1 MNSEFS
7 FASRRLDIER
17 LKNEVF
23 DFLVIGGGITGVAV
37 ARDAAS
43 RGLRVALVEREDFA
57 SGTSSASSKL
67 VHGGL
72 RYLENFEF
80 KLVFESLSER
90 AHLIRTQPN
99 MVRWLKFYIPVYKTD
114 ARGMGLVSIGLW
126 LYDLLSLFRAPHF
139 HQRLSRKQMLAE
151 NPWLKSEGLIGGFT
165 YYDASMWDDVMCV
178 ENARAARELG
188 AAIAPRVEAIEPVW
202 APSEDPNHS
211 AVRIAGFRCRDRFA
225 FGEEGPEGEFTVRA
239 KRTIICGGPYTDQIG
254 ERLLRGAPERE
265 AARYRDAKGHW
276 RHWLKPSRGT
286 HLVFAKGRFPIPG
299 AMLLTNDEDGRISF
313 VIPRE
318 DFGPGVVLVGTTD
331 GPAPEDPGG
340 VRAEEEDV
348 EYLMRLITRYFPSL
362 RLTKADILSRYVGVR
377 PLMDPA
383 LTGEGAAESG
393 SLSKVSR
400 EHHIDRGPG
409 GVTLVAGGKYTT
421 HRTMALEIVDCALE
435 TWTEDYWKGIAPR
448 VPAWYQP
455 KTDTPV
461 NSAVTKEAVSEFLR
475 EPLGRQQV
483 EGASPPK
490 NYRLM
495 IPDLVERYGADA
507 REILGIESER
517 PESQPSPEGFPYL
530 EAQLRHAM
538 RKELVLS
545 LEDFYFRRLPLYLGR
560 KDHAD
565 PWIEALAKVWAEE
578 LASMGLPLSETA
590 PAYEARALR
599 ETIARRDLGYR
610 S

>member
-23 DFLVIGGGITGVAV
+23 DFLVVGGGITGAAV

-43 RGLRVALVEREDFA
+43 RGLKVALIEREDFA

-72 RYLENFEF
+72 RYLENLEF

-90 AHLIRTQPN
+90 THLIRTQPN

-114 ARGMGLVSIGLW
+114 ARGMGMVSLGLW

-139 HQRLSRKQMLAE
+139 HRRLSRKQMLAE
-151 NPWLKSEGLIGGFT
+151 NPWLKSDGLVGGFT

-188 AAIAPRVEAIEPVW
+188 AAVATRVEAVTPIWEGNGVTGFFCRDQFSTV
-202 APSEDPNHS
+202 ADVADPSE
-211 AVRIAGFRCRDRFA
+211 FA
-225 FGEEGPEGEFTVRA
+225 IRA
-239 KRTIICGGPYTDQIG
+239 KRTIFCGGPFTDQLG
-254 ERLLRGAPERE
+254 ERLLYGAPPGE
-265 AARYRDAKGHW
+265 AQRFRDGRGRW
-276 RHWLKPSRGT
+276 RRWLKPSRGT
-286 HLVFAKGRFPIPG
+286 HIVFSKDRFPLPG

-313 VIPRE
+313 AIPRE
-318 DFGPGVVLVGTTD
+318 DFGAGVVVVGTTD
-331 GPAPEDPGG
+331 GPSPEDPAG
-340 VRAEEEDV
+340 VRAEEEDID
-348 EYLMRLITRYFPSL
+348 YLMRLIARYFPGL
-362 RLTKADILSRYVGVR
+362 HLKKEDILSRYVGVR

-383 LTGEGAAESG
+383 FNSDGAEAG
-393 SLSKVSR
+393 TSLSKVSR

-435 TWTEDYWKGIAPR
+435 AWTEDYWKGNAAR
-448 VPAWYQP
+448 VPPWRQSR
-455 KTDTPV
+455 THTPT
-461 NSAVTKEAVSEFLR
+461 NEAVTEKAVSAFLAK
-475 EPLGRQQV
+475 PL
-483 EGASPPK
+483 EGQIGLPK
-490 NYRLM
+490 DFRKA

-507 REILGIESER
+507 RAILTIESAE
-517 PESQPSPEGFPYL
+517 PESQPSPDGFPFL

-538 RKELVLS
+538 RKELVLG
-545 LEDFYFRRLPLYLGR
+545 LEDFFFRRLPLYLGR

-565 PWIEALAKVWAEE
+565 PWIDALARVWAEE
-578 LASMGLPLSETA
+578 LGRMGVALP
-590 PAYEARALR
+590 EAAAAHESRLLR
-599 ETIARRDLGYR
+599 EKIARRDRGFR
-610 S
+610 A